1 MNRLVSTLK
10 YELLHYTS
18 NMVHKKFNQDQ
29 LFKKLVVMNEF
40 MDTIKSMKD
49 NLEITSGKI
58 GKMAT
63 TLNENFSKEV
73 ECKNVNRKAYLK

>member
-10 YELLHYTS
+10 YELLRYTS
-18 NMVHKKFNQDQ
+18 NMVHKKFNRDQ
-29 LFKKLVVMNEF
+29 LYKKLVVMNEF

-63 TLNENFSKEV
+63 ALNENFSKEV
-73 ECKNVNRKAYLK
+73 E